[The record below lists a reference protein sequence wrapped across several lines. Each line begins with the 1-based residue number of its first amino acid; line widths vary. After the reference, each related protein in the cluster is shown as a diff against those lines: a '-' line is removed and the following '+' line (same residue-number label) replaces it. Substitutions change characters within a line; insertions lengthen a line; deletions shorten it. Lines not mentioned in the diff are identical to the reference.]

1 MCVFGKSQRQ
11 FKVKKYL
18 EDDIM
23 GGIIFGTVVMIVGA
37 LFAFA
42 ENQKTKNMSED
53 ERWEYEW
60 RKINKRK

>member
-1 MCVFGKSQRQ
+1 
-11 FKVKKYL
+11 
-18 EDDIM
+18 M

-53 ERWEYEW
+53 ERWEYEC